1 MFTRTIAI
9 AALVFL
15 SACSDKSDTNTPA
28 IIAMDESQNEMS
40 AVQTNIITTASG
52 LQYEVLRSAEGAKP
66 IATSTVTV
74 HYAGTLTDGTEF
86 DSSYSRGQPATFPL
100 INLIQ
105 GWQEGLQLMT
115 VGSQYKFYVPSNLAY
130 GERGTGASIGPNEDL
145 IFIIDLLEI
154 NAN

>member
-1 MFTRTIAI
+1 MVTRTITI
-9 AALVFL
+9 AALL
-15 SACSDKSDTNTPA
+15 LLTACSDKSDTDSPT
-28 IIAMDESQNEMS
+28 IIAMDESQKEAS
-40 AVQTNIITTASG
+40 SVQTNIITTDSG
-52 LQYEVLRSAEGAKP
+52 LQYEVLKNAEGASP
-66 IATSTVTV
+66 TATSTVTV

-100 INLIQ
+100 TNLIQ

-130 GERGTGASIGPNEDL
+130 GERGAGANIGPNEDL